1 MAHPNRSKRVPRT
14 SVKRTGGLTKTDL
27 FNMGNIATGGN
38 LGIARNVF
46 NTFSGWNNKGSGG
59 SSLQTK
65 SKKLKTK

>member
-1 MAHPNRSKRVPRT
+1 MAHPNRSKRRRNAKSGPI
-14 SVKRTGGLTKTDL
+14 TKTDL
-27 FNMGNIATGGN
+27 FNMGNIVTGGN

>member
-1 MAHPNRSKRVPRT
+1 MAHPNRSKRRGNAKSGPI
-14 SVKRTGGLTKTDL
+14 TKTDL
-27 FNMGNIATGGN
+27 FNMGNIVTGGN